1 MSNNYE
7 IYYTALYT
15 RLSDDD
21 GDKKESDSISNQ
33 KKLIQ
38 EYLKDKTEFE
48 IVDTYVDDGYTGINF
63 GRPDFL
69 RLLKDIEVKK
79 VNCVIVKDLSRFG
92 RNYIEVGK
100 YIERIFPMMGVRF
113 IAINDSFDSK
123 NTDAANELIVPFKN
137 LMNDAYSGDIS
148 KKVKSSLRV
157 KRENGEFV
165 GAFAAYGY
173 MKLEEDAH
181 KLEIDEE
188 ARAVVRLIFSLKG
201 YGFSDNAIAKL
212 LNQRAIPSPMAHKKR
227 NGSNYESG
235 FSATDV
241 PKWWAKT
248 VRRVLDNEVY
258 LGILEQGKT
267 YSPNYKLQIRLERGK
282 EERIRIEQA
291 HDAIISSQEY
301 KDAKRFQ
308 DIDLKNG
315 NGLAE
320 PHLFS
325 GILRCGDCGQSMVRK
340 IVPKNGRKYSYY
352 VCSAHKAVK
361 NVCSTHNISE
371 EILREALL
379 EVINRTVF
387 ALAERNIFL
396 NQYEKEAKAEYSISK
411 FEKEIQHL
419 EKETRHYKERKK
431 SLWDDYDDEILTKQ
445 EYNRI
450 RGIYEAKITGYQ
462 SEIIKMQELIQGYAD
477 HMKAVYDWLKH
488 LAEYQNTTELDRK
501 VLLYLVDLIYVYE
514 DKSVKVVF
522 KYKDELQEL
531 NNFARK
537 NKEREEVIYA

>member
-1 MSNNYE
+1 
-7 IYYTALYT
+7 LYT

-21 GDKKESDSISNQ
+21 GDKKESDSIANQ

-48 IVDTYVDDGYTGINF
+48 IVDTYVDDGYTGTNF
-63 GRPDFL
+63 ERPDFL
-69 RLLKDIEVKK
+69 RLLRDIEDKK
-79 VNCVIVKDLSRFG
+79 VNCVVVKDLSRFG
-92 RNYIEVGK
+92 RNYIETGR

-113 IAINDSFDSK
+113 IAVNDSFDSK
-123 NTDAANELIVPFKN
+123 NTDVANELIVPFKN

-173 MKLEEDAH
+173 VKSEEDAH

-188 ARAVVRLIFSLKG
+188 ARAIVRVIFLLKG
-201 YGFSDNAIAKL
+201 YGFSDNAIATL
-212 LNQRAIPSPMAHKKR
+212 LNQRAVPSPMAHKKR
-227 NGSNYESG
+227 SGSNYESG
-235 FSATDV
+235 FSVTDV

-267 YSPNYKLQIRLERGK
+267 YSPNYKLQMRLEREK
-282 EERIRIEQA
+282 EERSRIEQA

-340 IVPKNGRKYSYY
+340 IVPKSGRKYSYY
-352 VCSAHKAVK
+352 VCSAHKADK

-371 EILREALL
+371 VMLHGALL
-379 EVINRTVF
+379 EVINRTVI

-396 NQYEKEAKAEYSISK
+396 KQYEKEAKAEYSISK
-411 FEKEIQHL
+411 FEKEIRHL
-419 EKETRHYKERKK
+419 ENETRHYKERKK

-450 RGIYEAKITGYQ
+450 RGIYEAKIAGCQ
-462 SEIIKMQELIQGYAD
+462 SEIVKMQKLIKEYAD
-477 HMKAVYDWLKH
+477 HMEAVYDWLKH
-488 LAEYQNTTELDRK
+488 LIEYQNITELDRK
-501 VLLYLVDLIYVYE
+501 VLLYLVAWIYVYE
-514 DKSVKVVF
+514 DKSVKIVF
-522 KYKDELQEL
+522 KYRDELQEL
-531 NNFARK
+531 NNFARV
-537 NKEREEVIYA
+537 NKEQEEVNYAQNKQA

>member
-1 MSNNYE
+1 MSNNYQ
-7 IYYTALYT
+7 IYNTALYT

-21 GDKKESDSISNQ
+21 GDKKESDSIANQ

-38 EYLKDKTEFE
+38 EYLKDKPEFE
-48 IVDTYVDDGYTGINF
+48 IVDTYVDDGYTGTNF
-63 GRPDFL
+63 ERPDFL
-69 RLLKDIEVKK
+69 RLLKDIEDKN

-92 RNYIEVGK
+92 RNYIEVGR
-100 YIERIFPMMGVRF
+100 YIERLFPMMGVRF
-113 IAINDSFDSK
+113 IAINDNFDSK
-123 NTDAANELIVPFKN
+123 TKSASDELIIPFKN

-148 KKVKSSLRV
+148 KKVKSSLNV

-165 GAFAAYGY
+165 SAFAAYGY
-173 MKLEEDAH
+173 AKSDEDKY

-188 ARAVVRLIFSLKG
+188 AKAVVRLIFLLKG
-201 YGFSDNAIAKL
+201 YGFSDNAIATR
-212 LNQRAIPSPMAHKKR
+212 LNQRAIPSPMTHKKR

-248 VRRVLDNEVY
+248 VRRILDNEVY

-267 YSPNYKLQIRLERGK
+267 YSPNYKLQIRLEREK
-282 EERIRIEQA
+282 EERTRIEQA
-291 HDAIISSQEY
+291 HEAIVSSQEY
-301 KDAKRFQ
+301 KDAQRFQ

-315 NGLAE
+315 TGLAE

-340 IVPKNGRKYSYY
+340 IVPKGGKKYSYY
-352 VCSAHKAVK
+352 VCSAHKADK
-361 NVCSTHNISE
+361 SVCSTHNVSE
-371 EILREALL
+371 KILREALL
-379 EVINRTVF
+379 EVINRTVI

-396 NQYEKEAKAEYSISK
+396 KQYEKEAKAEYSISK
-411 FEKEIQHL
+411 FEKEIRHL
-419 EKETRHYKERKK
+419 EKEIEDYMERKK
-431 SLWDDYDDEILTKQ
+431 SLWDDYDDEVLTKQ

-450 RGIYEAKITGYQ
+450 RGIYEGKIAGFQ
-462 SEIIKMQELIQGYAD
+462 SEIVKMRALIKGYAD
-477 HMKAVYDWLKH
+477 HMEAVYDWLKH
-488 LAEYQNTTELDRK
+488 LAEYQNITELDRK
-501 VLLYLVDLIYVYE
+501 VLLYLVDWIYVCE

-531 NNFARK
+531 NNFIGA
-537 NKEREEVIYA
+537 NKEQEDAIYA